1 MNSTYPETRL
11 SWGFNPMSVLSG
23 TVGYRHHI

>member
-11 SWGFNPMSVLSG
+11 SWGFNTMSVLSG
-23 TVGYRHHI
+23 TVGYRHHF

>member
-23 TVGYRHHI
+23 TVGYRHLV

>member
-1 MNSTYPETRL
+1 MKSTYPEPRL
-11 SWGFNPMSVLSG
+11 PWALNPMSVLSG